1 MVTETTSAATP
12 LQADDVGAFFA
23 KSWALYRTMLTGN
36 ILSHREFFDVLKRE
50 LAERMPAGGRLL
62 DLACGDATMMAPA
75 IPSGADYTGVD
86 LARPA
91 LDLAAEC
98 LRQHGI
104 SATLVE
110 ADFQVF
116 MAEAPASPGYDAV
129 VISYSLHHLETAAKQ
144 KLLNDIIRVLRPG
157 GALWVIDGMRQ
168 WGDNRP
174 AWLDRLWHVI
184 QTRGA
189 NLYSPEELAAMKS
202 HVWTSDFP
210 ESSAGYAAMAI
221 RAGYERWEFL
231 LGEGEGSLGMF
242 RATKPGAPVS
252 GVGGVKEDQS
262 VGAEDDEG

>member
-1 MVTETTSAATP
+1 MVIETTATDAP

-23 KSWALYRTMLTGN
+23 KSWSLYRTMLTGN
-36 ILSHREFFDVLKRE
+36 ILSHREFFELLKRE

-75 IPSGADYTGVD
+75 LPPGVDYTGVD

-98 LRQHGI
+98 LSRHSI
-104 SATLVE
+104 HATLVQ
-110 ADFQVF
+110 ADFQAF

-144 KLLNDIIRVLRPG
+144 QLLAEILRVLRPG

-168 WGDNRP
+168 WGDDRQG
-174 AWLDRLWHVI
+174 WLDRLWHVI

-189 NLYSPEELAAMKS
+189 SLYMPEDLAAMKS

-210 ESSAGYAAMAI
+210 ESSAGYAAMAM

-242 RATKPGAPVS
+242 RATKPGAPAS
-252 GVGGVKEDQS
+252 GVGSVKEDQG
-262 VGAEDDEG
+262 VGSENDEG